1 MILRIFVSKN
11 KRKINMQF
19 AMEIMTETGTRKRFR
34 RPATAAPSISNDQE
48 VSASVNRFKVTRNRI
63 SNKSKKNEIQT
74 DKSEDYKVIMIIIVT
89 CNVQIKNFTTYYKI
103 YILYLIRNFYFHS
116 VPN

>member
-1 MILRIFVSKN
+1 
-11 KRKINMQF
+11 MQF

-89 CNVQIKNFTTYYKI
+89 CNVQIKNFTTCYKI

-116 VPN
+116 VRIE